1 MLYLRKIKNM
11 KTLIIHPQDRSTDFL
26 KPIYQDIENKTVV
39 TGDVSRKE
47 IREMIKQY
55 DRTIMLGH
63 GGPAGLF
70 SVGKFDVGMII
81 DYTMVDLLKQQ
92 DNNIYIWCNA
102 DQFVRRHNLKGI
114 YSGMFISE
122 VEEGE
127 YCLARTYPQ
136 VLVDTSNDTFAQAL
150 GEALVMENSTGGIFE
165 NMMIE
170 YSTLTDD
177 NAIADYNFQRLYLAL

>member
-1 MLYLRKIKNM
+1 M
-11 KTLIIHPQDRSTDFL
+11 KTLVIHPQDRSTDFL
-26 KPIYQDIENKTVV
+26 KPIYQGIENKTVI
-39 TGDVSRKE
+39 TGGASRKD
-47 IREMIKQY
+47 IREIITQH

-63 GGPAGLF
+63 GCGAGLF
-70 SVGKFDVGMII
+70 SVGQFDAGMII

-102 DQFVRRHNLKGI
+102 DQFVRRHNLKGV

-122 VEEGE
+122 VGEGE

-136 VLVDTSNDTFAQAL
+136 VLVDASNDTFAQAL

-165 NMMIE
+165 NMMIK
-170 YSTLTDD
+170 YSTLIDD
-177 NAIADYNFQRLYLAL
+177 NAIADYNFKRLYLAL